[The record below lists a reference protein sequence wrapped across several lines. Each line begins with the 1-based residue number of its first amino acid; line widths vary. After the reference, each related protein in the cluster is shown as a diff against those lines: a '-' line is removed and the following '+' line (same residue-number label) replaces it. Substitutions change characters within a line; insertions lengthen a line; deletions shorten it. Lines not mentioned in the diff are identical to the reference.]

1 MHILNLFVTCPYPHS
16 KDYFEKARV
25 KSAVPIAKNFIDFK
39 YITRRKKKVDD
50 LNVKKMR
57 KKNQM

>member
-16 KDYFEKARV
+16 RDYFEKARV

-39 YITRRKKKVDD
+39 YIMRRKKAMTDV
-50 LNVKKMR
+50 NVKKM
-57 KKNQM
+57 KEKN